1 MQVACTFLIFL
12 LLFVVGT
19 TDRNEDIESNGKTRA
34 QKRKLRQVQMLL
46 SFANNPQQGSQE
58 SNDTEKGL
66 KIDNRKRENKT
77 INETPV
83 KQGNTDI
90 TLSSLLMLFL
100 TVKLNNHLALS
111 LSSFMGKVSAFCA
124 YALQCSPFSFS
135 SAGKGQFLTS
145 IF

>member
-1 MQVACTFLIFL
+1 MQVTFFIFL
-12 LLFVVGT
+12 LLFVVGA

-111 LSSFMGKVSAFCA
+111 LSSFYGKSFCFLRICIA
-124 YALQCSPFSFS
+124 VFS
-135 SAGKGQFLTS
+135 L
-145 IF
+145 